1 MRWLAVITI
10 SFCLVL
16 AAWARDKQ
24 NTTGVA
30 RDNASSAGAA
40 VDGEQ
45 VYKSN
50 CTRCHNTPP
59 AMTERQTRVV
69 VRHMRVRANLVADQ
83 ADAVLQYLT
92 ENARGK

>member
-10 SFCLVL
+10 CFGLAL
-16 AAWARDKQ
+16 AAWARGKQ
-24 NTTGVA
+24 
-30 RDNASSAGAA
+30 DNSSPRPAA
-40 VDGEQ
+40 LAADGEQ
-45 VYKSN
+45 VYQSN

-59 AMTERQTRVV
+59 AMTGRQTRVV

-83 ADAVLQYLT
+83 ADAVLQYLA